1 MQPIQINEI
10 PIQIKDYTGT
20 IISITFPRQGY
31 TSNVGIIDWGGG
43 SLGDPRYDVSIAIRP
58 KPNAFEKESDKQ
70 LFFEGYGERIITDRD
85 YDYFVKGLYEFF

>member
-1 MQPIQINEI
+1 MTKYCQEI
-10 PIQIKDYTGT
+10 YKIKLL
-20 IISITFPRQGY
+20 ISILVHDGKVT
-31 TSNVGIIDWGGG
+31 GIIDWGGG
-43 SLGDPRYDVSIAIRP
+43 SLGDPRYDVSIAIRA